1 MTILNGEPLEPTSAA
16 NSQPAPVSAPADTRS
31 LRMFGLI
38 SLLLAI
44 TVAPVGVVA
53 ASIALVRSRR
63 AGYRNTLALGGLI
76 YGLAVTVLSLIAIGL
91 AALWGFAIFGP
102 AFETCRE
109 LGRGIWE
116 IDGVLYRCNV

>member
-1 MTILNGEPLEPTSAA
+1 MTILNGEPLEPTAA
-16 NSQPAPVSAPADTRS
+16 AQPPAPALHNPRS
-31 LRMFGLI
+31 LRTFGLI

-44 TVAPVGVVA
+44 TVAPAGVVA
-53 ASIALVRSRR
+53 AIIALVRSRR
-63 AGYRNTLALGGLI
+63 AGYRNTLALAALI
-76 YGLAVTVLSLIAIGL
+76 YGLAVTVLSLLAIGL

>member
-1 MTILNGEPLEPTSAA
+1 MTNGARSSEGRRS
-16 NSQPAPVSAPADTRS
+16 PVSDDTQS
-31 LRMFGLI
+31 LRTLGLV

-44 TVAPVGVVA
+44 VFAPAGVVA
-53 ASIALVRSRR
+53 AIIALVRSRR
-63 AGYRNTLALGGLI
+63 IGYRNSLALGALI
-76 YGLAVTVLSLIAIGL
+76 YGVAITVLSLLAIGL
-91 AALWGFAIFGP
+91 ALWWGVALFGP

>member
-1 MTILNGEPLEPTSAA
+1 MTILNSVPLEPTPDPTPGPSPAA
-16 NSQPAPVSAPADTRS
+16 ADADARP
-31 LRMFGLI
+31 LRMLGMV

-44 TVAPVGVVA
+44 VFAPAGIVA
-53 ASIALVRSRR
+53 AIIALVRSRR
-63 AGYRNTLALGGLI
+63 VGYRNSLAFGALI
-76 YGLAVTVLSLIAIGL
+76 YGIAITVLSLIAIGL
-91 AALWGFAIFGP
+91 ALWWGVALFGP

>member
-1 MTILNGEPLEPTSAA
+1 MTILNGVPLEPTPEPPPAA
-16 NSQPAPVSAPADTRS
+16 AVADERS
-31 LRMFGLI
+31 LRLFGLV

-44 TVAPVGVVA
+44 VFAPAGIVA
-53 ASIALVRSRR
+53 AAIALMRSRPV
-63 AGYRNTLALGGLI
+63 GYRNSLALGALI

-91 AALWGFAIFGP
+91 AVWWGVALFGP

>member
-1 MTILNGEPLEPTSAA
+1 MTILNGVPLEPTPEPTPLAVDA
-16 NSQPAPVSAPADTRS
+16 RP
-31 LRMFGLI
+31 LRMLGLV

-44 TVAPVGVVA
+44 VFAPAGVVA

-63 AGYRNTLALGGLI
+63 AGYRNSLALGALI

-91 AALWGFAIFGP
+91 AAWWGVALFGP